1 MNVAMPP
8 VEGSGQDGVESQGAW
23 PELCLAGSARARE
36 LFSAGML
43 SRGLGI
49 MIAGMVIFQAKK
61 KVMLSQQ
68 LPYRIAMLEDS
79 EDCCSAGSPPSFHR
93 GPSSRCLSECLH
105 FSKVCLFWIGG
116 AVCLFVSESSGLP
129 ATKPEFIGTWNS

>member
-79 EDCCSAGSPPSFHR
+79 KTAAALQAPH
-93 GPSSRCLSECLH
+93 H
-105 FSKVCLFWIGG
+105 LFQRAI
-116 AVCLFVSESSGLP
+116 AVSQ
-129 ATKPEFIGTWNS
+129 

>member
-23 PELCLAGSARARE
+23 PELCQAME
-36 LFSAGML
+36 LFSAGLL
-43 SRGLGI
+43 STELGI
-49 MIAGMVIFQAKK
+49 MIAGMVVFQAKK

-68 LPYRIAMLEDS
+68 LPYKIAMLEDS
-79 EDCCSAGSPPSFHR
+79 KDSPAALKASCHLFHR
-93 GPSSRCLSECLH
+93 GPSQCLSECLH

-116 AVCLFVSESSGLP
+116 AVCLFVSESSALP
-129 ATKPEFIGTWNS
+129 ATKPEFIGQLTWNS